1 MFDFELTTLKGTPSF
16 LGGADSPEF
25 DHSALDRILSVLS
38 PEAEDGQTSFLPP
51 ALALASPLAPPPFQA
66 PSMPPP
72 VDMGIS
78 SFMGAATP
86 LASFPAIPP
95 PVVPPTAALNESN
108 SSVTLPV
115 FPSTERNE
123 ALEVPQPAGD
133 GLGDLHPKEK
143 SPEAPHKP
151 STSLLSTRIPADV
164 QKENVGK
171 SGDPTFS
178 ESNITISPKDNVK
191 EPQKNEVAPV
201 RETPVGATPT
211 GETPAKETPVGATP
225 SVETLA
231 GETSIQETPAVVK
244 PTQPAAL
251 SVPELSK
258 LLMTTTTASVT
269 TTSVLTVTSLTK
281 TTTSSSRP
289 TNAIPA
295 IRLADLSPK
304 IRLLSP
310 KAPGSSTASIFDLD
324 NDDNPKLKKIDPELH
339 PETPLTGTKKRG
351 RKRKLE
357 TPTLKIKLKTPKPC
371 DHSATDREEDDET
384 KNLSRSF
391 SSIKQ
396 RLKMLAKDMSTP
408 SRRPQELPA
417 TPLTL
422 KIKRS
427 TDGNWSSNSTPPSTG
442 KLILKISNGRS
453 SVTTT
458 PRIKVKPVVQQKA
471 KTEALP
477 RLKISLGGKRPR
489 GRRSATP
496 SRSDAQTPSRLGSTP
511 KSSFYPEGWVS
522 FDQVK
527 PDLGK
532 NKSSDQ
538 SEGRISKIVN
548 TLEHKKTISEEL
560 ITADVDV
567 SFKKSTPVPEQKS
580 VETKPDI
587 TSPIT
592 MKQNLEQNPST
603 VAGSL
608 NKKISPVKPDPEK
621 SPLVEGSENRLSL
634 AVERKPEISE
644 RLPTAAVE
652 NRTKTASFKPKI
664 SLRTD
669 LFEIKTESPSPS
681 PKVKLSGVYILLK
694 PYLPTPTQGFFFAEL
709 PSQFPFHNFRK
720 SHLTVSLLFPHSH
733 SLFSFSH

>member
-1 MFDFELTTLKGTPSF
+1 M
-16 LGGADSPEF
+16 
-25 DHSALDRILSVLS
+25 
-38 PEAEDGQTSFLPP
+38 
-51 ALALASPLAPPPFQA
+51 
-66 PSMPPP
+66 
-72 VDMGIS
+72 
-78 SFMGAATP
+78 
-86 LASFPAIPP
+86 
-95 PVVPPTAALNESN
+95 
-108 SSVTLPV
+108 
-115 FPSTERNE
+115 
-123 ALEVPQPAGD
+123 
-133 GLGDLHPKEK
+133 
-143 SPEAPHKP
+143 
-151 STSLLSTRIPADV
+151 
-164 QKENVGK
+164 
-171 SGDPTFS
+171 
-178 ESNITISPKDNVK
+178 
-191 EPQKNEVAPV
+191 
-201 RETPVGATPT
+201 
-211 GETPAKETPVGATP
+211 
-225 SVETLA
+225 
-231 GETSIQETPAVVK
+231 
-244 PTQPAAL
+244 
-251 SVPELSK
+251 
-258 LLMTTTTASVT
+258 
-269 TTSVLTVTSLTK
+269 
-281 TTTSSSRP
+281 
-289 TNAIPA
+289 
-295 IRLADLSPK
+295 
-304 IRLLSP
+304 SP

-324 NDDNPKLKKIDPELH
+324 YDDNPQLKKEPELH

-408 SRRPQELPA
+408 PRRPTSQEPPA

-427 TDGNWSSNSTPPSTG
+427 TDGHWSSNSTPPSTG

-548 TLEHKKTISEEL
+548 TLEHNKTISEEL
-560 ITADVDV
+560 ITANVDA
-567 SFKKSTPVPEQKS
+567 SNNSKKSTPVPEQKS
-580 VETKPDI
+580 VETKQD
-587 TSPIT
+587 IT
-592 MKQNLEQNPST
+592 MKRNLEQNPST

-608 NKKISPVKPDPEK
+608 NQNIGPVLKPDPEK
-621 SPLVEGSENRLSL
+621 SPLVEGSENRISF
-634 AVERKPEISE
+634 AVDRKPEISE
-644 RLPTAAVE
+644 RLLPTAAVE
-652 NRTKTASFKPKI
+652 NRTKAAIFKPKI

-669 LFEIKTESPSPS
+669 LFEIKSESPSPS
-681 PKVKLSGVYILLK
+681 PKVILLGVYI
-694 PYLPTPTQGFFFAEL
+694 
-709 PSQFPFHNFRK
+709 FP
-720 SHLTVSLLFPHSH
+720 
-733 SLFSFSH
+733 